1 MRMEIVLGKG
11 SNSANGKLQSTFA
24 FLGSVRMWSDNSIA
38 EQSKKQQLTGFHYG
52 ENSFSSLTVR
62 AV

>member
-1 MRMEIVLGKG
+1 MLMEIVLGKG
-11 SNSANGKLQSTFA
+11 SNSANGKLQLTFA
-24 FLGSVRMWSDNSIA
+24 FLASVRIQSDNSIA

-52 ENSFSSLTVR
+52 GNSFTSLIVR